1 MGTDKAFLRFGG
13 RYLLEL
19 LVEHFWAAGQPVCL
33 SSARGDTGR
42 RLCHLKNLPEEI
54 RDIVPDAGPAGG
66 IYSLLSHLHCGIF
79 VTATDMPFADWRLC
93 QCLMTLGGV
102 ETGYDGRQGAGAD
115 YGGRQSAGSG
125 YGGRQSTGAGYGG
138 RQSTGADYGGRQS
151 TRADYDRHQSIGAD
165 QDARQDDALERDHG
179 LKAGPDA
186 ADMVVLERKD
196 GRREMLFAYYG
207 PGCLKPLEA
216 LIKAGDYRL
225 QSLIPKVNCKLI
237 GEAQL
242 EQCYGGGC
250 GRALF
255 NMNTP
260 GDYQRA
266 LQLFRAGADDIKSTG
281 GPVSGN
287 HEEGL
292 HLRAIAQR
300 HELF

>member
-125 YGGRQSTGAGYGG
+125 YGGRQST
-138 RQSTGADYGGRQS
+138 
-151 TRADYDRHQSIGAD
+151 GAD